1 MFVNHLANSA
11 FSILLCFGF
20 IASIVGPAKAQ
31 QATNSKATDPFI
43 GTWQLNVP
51 RSKISPAHRDEQ
63 YKSYKRTYEADRDKI
78 KVSWD
83 MDLGKEHPNTG
94 SYSAK
99 CDGTRETANGNDKIQ
114 CHYVKPDV
122 IEGEVI
128 GDDSLHRY
136 YKRELSADGKIM
148 TLTWFADS
156 MRKEPAD
163 ILVFDRVSKKD

>member
-1 MFVNHLANSA
+1 MFVNRLAKSA

-20 IASIVGPAKAQ
+20 IASILGPAKAQ

-43 GTWQLNVP
+43 GKWQLNVP

-63 YKSYKRTYEADRDKI
+63 YKSSTRTYEADRDKI
-78 KVSWD
+78 KVSWVV
-83 MDLGKEHPNTG
+83 DLGKEHPYTG

-99 CDGTRETANGNDKIQ
+99 CDGTLETADGNNKIQ
-114 CHYVKPDV
+114 CRYVKPDV
-122 IEGEVI
+122 IEGELTS
-128 GDDSLHRY
+128 DDSSHRY

-163 ILVFDRVSKKD
+163 ILVFDRVTN